1 MDEPSAG
8 VFVLSIR
15 ALAGPRNSE
24 PDGRRY
30 DLLVFARG
38 DDEAAAETVA
48 RAGLQSLGWDEPEI
62 VRTGEITDPGAVP
75 EDLQGA
81 MGRARANGCS
91 VIVYDLP

>member
-1 MDEPSAG
+1 MDAQPIG

-15 ALAGPRNSE
+15 ALAGPRNAE

-38 DDEAAAETVA
+38 ETEPVAGAVAAS
-48 RAGLQSLGWDEPEI
+48 GLAALGWDEPEI
-62 VRTGEITDPGAVP
+62 LRCGEITDAGAVP

-81 MGRARANGCS
+81 VARAKAKGCS